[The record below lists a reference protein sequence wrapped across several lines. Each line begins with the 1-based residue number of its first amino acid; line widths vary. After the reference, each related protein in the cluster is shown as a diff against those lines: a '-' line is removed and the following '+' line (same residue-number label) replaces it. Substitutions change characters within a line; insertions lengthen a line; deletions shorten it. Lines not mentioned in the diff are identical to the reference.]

1 MNKKYHVE
9 GMSCSACALG
19 IEKCATKVEGVDA
32 VSVSLMEKSMTLSFS
47 GEDKVEREVI
57 REIASLGYVVTDE
70 ASADKNSGVAK
81 LWKRFLL
88 SLLFLLPL
96 MYFSMGEMLH
106 FPLPPLWIGLTVQ
119 MVLAAGIIAV
129 GNAYFRNGFR
139 ALVKGVPN
147 METLVA
153 LASSVAYVYSVV
165 VTVIVYFGGSGTV
178 FFESSVMVLT
188 LVTLGKILEE
198 KSKGRTGREIEKLM
212 KLMPPM
218 ARVQRENGE
227 EEISVGDI
235 LVGDYVVLRQGDR
248 IPVDGELVEGNVFVD
263 NSVMTG
269 ETLPVE
275 TSVGDTV
282 VSGGKIAS
290 GYAVIRAEKVGADT
304 AFSQVVEMV
313 RAASV
318 SKPPVQKLADKISG
332 IFVPVVSGLAI
343 LTFAIWLIVT
353 KDLSSAFRYGISVLV
368 ISCPCALGLATPV
381 AVMAAAGKGAS
392 LGVLY
397 KNAESIETL
406 SKADIIVL
414 DKTATLTEGNLSVKA
429 FYNHSDLTDEMIF
442 SLVFAAEEGSSHPLA
457 QCLKN
462 YCGKGNHI
470 AASYEYITGKGG
482 IAVIKD
488 TRYYIGNASLMP
500 FEVDRA
506 VEEENLGA
514 TVVYFGDDETLIATF
529 VLADTIKPGA
539 TDTVKELRSY
549 VEVVMC
555 TGDNQRA
562 AATVAGEIGIETVR
576 AEVLPE
582 DKARIVREYKEE
594 GKTVVMTGDGINDSP
609 ALKTADVGIAVGTGT
624 DVAIDAAD
632 VVLRTGDISALQ
644 DAFFLAKRAFRI
656 IKGNLF
662 WAFFY
667 NVIAIP
673 LSAGAFA
680 SFGVSLTPTIS
691 AAAMSFSS
699 LFVVMNAL
707 RINGYKKSA
716 TYQKASVKEE
726 TSMCFGKKEGTTLLV
741 EGMMC
746 DHCKA
751 RVEKAV
757 SAVSGVK
764 KVKVDLA
771 EKSVTYYGKASAE
784 SVRTAITEAGY
795 TVIDG

>member
-19 IEKCATKVEGVDA
+19 IEKCASKVEGVEA
-32 VSVSLMEKSMTLSFS
+32 VSVSLMEKSMTLTFS
-47 GEDKVEREVI
+47 GEEKVERDVI

-70 ASADKNSGVAK
+70 ASAEKNTALVK

-119 MVLAAGIIAV
+119 MVLAAGIITV
-129 GNAYFRNGFR
+129 GNSFFRNGFR

-198 KSKGRTGREIEKLM
+198 KSKGRTGREIERLI
-212 KLMPPM
+212 KLMPSM
-218 ARVQRENGE
+218 ARVRRENGE

-235 LVGDYVVLRQGDR
+235 LVGDLVVLRQGDR
-248 IPVDGELVEGNVFVD
+248 VPVDGVLIEGNVFVD

-269 ETLPVE
+269 EMLPVE
-275 TSVGDTV
+275 TSVGDII

-318 SKPPVQKLADKISG
+318 SKPPVQKTADKISG
-332 IFVPVVSGLAI
+332 IFVPIVSCLAI
-343 LTFAIWLIVT
+343 LTFVIWLIIT

-381 AVMAAAGKGAS
+381 AVMVVAGKGAS

-397 KNAESIETL
+397 KNAESIEAL
-406 SKADIIVL
+406 SKAEVIVL

-429 FYNHSDLTDEMIF
+429 FYNHSDLTDEEVS
-442 SLVFAAEEGSSHPLA
+442 SLVYAAEEASSHPLA

-462 YCGKGNHI
+462 YCGRGNYI
-470 AASYEYITGKGG
+470 AASYEYRMGKGG
-482 IAVIKD
+482 IALIND

-500 FEVDRA
+500 FEVDRS
-506 VEEENLGA
+506 VEEENHGA
-514 TVVYFGDDETLIATF
+514 TIVYFGDDVRLIAIY
-529 VLADTIKPGA
+529 VLADKIKSGA
-539 TDTVKELRSY
+539 TEAVRALRPY

-555 TGDNQRA
+555 TGDNVRA
-562 AATVAGEIGIETVR
+562 AAAAAAEIGIETVR

-582 DKARIVREYKEE
+582 DKARIVKEYKAE

-632 VVLRTGDISALQ
+632 VVLRTGDISALR
-644 DAFFLAKRAFRI
+644 DAFFLAKKAFRI

-673 LSAGAFA
+673 VAAGAFA
-680 SFGVSLTPTIS
+680 AFGVSLTPTIS

-716 TYQKASVKEE
+716 AYQKAPVKEE
-726 TSMCFGKKEGTTLLV
+726 ISMCFGKKEGTTLQV

-746 DHCKA
+746 DHCKS

-764 KVKVDLA
+764 NVKVDLVG
-771 EKSVTYYGKASAE
+771 KSVTYYGDALKE
-784 SVRTAITEAGY
+784 SVRAAITEVGY
-795 TVIDG
+795 TVID

>member
-1 MNKKYHVE
+1 MKKKYHVE

-19 IEKCATKVEGVDA
+19 IEKCAAKVEGVEA
-32 VSVSLMEKSMTLSFS
+32 VSVSLMEKSMTLTFS
-47 GEDKVEREVI
+47 GKEKTERKVI

-70 ASADKNSGVAK
+70 AAADKNAAVSK

-106 FPLPPLWIGLTVQ
+106 FPLPSPWIGLTVQ
-119 MVLAAGIIAV
+119 MVLAAVIIAV
-129 GNAYFRNGFR
+129 GNSFFRNGFR

-198 KSKGRTGREIEKLM
+198 KSKGRTGREIERLM

-218 ARVQRENGE
+218 ARVRRENGE
-227 EEISVGDI
+227 EEVSVGDI
-235 LVGDYVVLRQGDR
+235 LVGDCVVLRQGDR
-248 IPVDGELVEGNVFVD
+248 VPVDGELIEGNVFVD

-275 TSVGDTV
+275 TSEGDPV

-332 IFVPVVSGLAI
+332 IFVPVVSGLAL
-343 LTFAIWLIVT
+343 LTFVIWLIVT

-381 AVMAAAGKGAS
+381 AVMVAAGKGAS

-406 SKADIIVL
+406 SKANVIIL
-414 DKTATLTEGNLSVKA
+414 DKTATLTDGNLSVKS
-429 FYNHSDLTDEMIF
+429 FYNRSELSDTEIF
-442 SLVFAAEEGSSHPLA
+442 SLVYAAEEASSHPLA

-462 YCGKGNHI
+462 YCGRGSFV
-470 AASYEYITGKGG
+470 ATSYEYIMGKGG
-482 IAVIKD
+482 VALINDK
-488 TRYYIGNASLMP
+488 RYYIGNASLMP
-500 FEVDRA
+500 FEVDRTI
-506 VEEENLGA
+506 EEENLGA
-514 TVVYFGDDETLIATF
+514 TVVYFGNDEGLIAIY
-529 VLADTIKPGA
+529 VLADRIKPNA
-539 TDTVKELRSY
+539 METVKELRPY
-549 VEVVMC
+549 AEVVMC
-555 TGDNQRA
+555 TGDNARA
-562 AATVAGEIGIETVR
+562 AAAVAEEIGIETVR

-582 DKARIVREYKEE
+582 DKARIVKEYKEE

-609 ALKTADVGIAVGTGT
+609 AMKTADVGIAVGTGT

-632 VVLRTGDISALQ
+632 VVLRTGDISALR
-644 DAFFLAKRAFRI
+644 DAFFLAQKAFRI

-667 NVIAIP
+667 NLIAIP
-673 LSAGAFA
+673 VAAGAFA
-680 SFGVSLTPTIS
+680 SFGISLTPTIS

-707 RINGYKKSA
+707 RINRYKKS
-716 TYQKASVKEE
+716 TPSPKAPIKEE
-726 TSMCFGKKEGTTLLV
+726 VTMCFGKKEGITLHV
-741 EGMMC
+741 DGMMC
-746 DHCKA
+746 EHCKA

-757 SAVSGVK
+757 SAVSGVR

-771 EKSVTYYGKASAE
+771 EKSVTYYGDASEAA
-784 SVRTAITEAGY
+784 VRAAITEAGY
-795 TVIDG
+795 EVID

>member
-1 MNKKYHVE
+1 MDKKYHVE

-19 IEKCATKVEGVDA
+19 IEKCAAKVEGVEA
-32 VSVSLMEKSMTLSFS
+32 VSVSLMEKSMTLTFS
-47 GEDKVEREVI
+47 GQENVEREVI

-70 ASADKNSGVAK
+70 ASADKNSALTK
-81 LWKRFLL
+81 LRKRFLL

-96 MYFSMGEMLH
+96 MYFSMGEMMR
-106 FPLPPLWIGLTVQ
+106 FPLPALWIGLTAQ
-119 MVLAAGIIAV
+119 MVLAAAIIAV
-129 GNAYFRNGFR
+129 GNSFFRNGFR

-153 LASSVAYVYSVV
+153 LASSVAYTYSVV

-198 KSKGRTGREIEKLM
+198 KSKGRTGREIERLLKLI
-212 KLMPPM
+212 PPM
-218 ARVQRENGE
+218 ARVRRENGE
-227 EEISVGDI
+227 EEVSVGDI
-235 LVGDYVVLRQGDR
+235 LVGDLVVLRQGDR
-248 IPVDGELVEGNVFVD
+248 VPVDGVLIEGNVFVD

-275 TSVGDTV
+275 TSVGDPV

-332 IFVPVVSGLAI
+332 VFVPIVSGLAI
-343 LTFAIWLIVT
+343 LTFVIWFVVT
-353 KDLSSAFRYGISVLV
+353 KDISSAFRYGISVLV

-381 AVMAAAGKGAS
+381 AVMVAAGKGAS

-406 SKADIIVL
+406 SKADVIVL

-429 FYNHSDLTDEMIF
+429 FYNHSDLTDEEIS
-442 SLVFAAEEGSSHPLA
+442 SLVYAAEEGSSHPLA
-457 QCLKN
+457 KCLKD
-462 YCGKGNHI
+462 YCGKGNRV
-470 AASYEYITGKGG
+470 AAAYEYITGKGVVAL
-482 IAVIKD
+482 INDK
-488 TRYYIGNASLMP
+488 RYYVGNASLMP
-500 FEVDRA
+500 FEVDRTA
-506 VEEENLGA
+506 EEENLGA
-514 TVVYFGDDETLIATF
+514 TVVYFGDDKRLIAIY
-529 VLADTIKPGA
+529 VLADKVKTGA
-539 TDTVKELRSY
+539 TNTVKDLRSY

-555 TGDNQRA
+555 TGDNRRA
-562 AATVAGEIGIETVR
+562 ATAVAGEIGIETVR

-582 DKARIVREYKEE
+582 DKARIVREYKAE

-632 VVLRTGDISALQ
+632 VVLRTGDISALR

-673 LSAGAFA
+673 VAAGAFA
-680 SFGVSLTPTIS
+680 SFGVSLTPTIA

-716 TYQKASVKEE
+716 AYQKAPVKEE
-726 TSMCFGKKEGTTLLV
+726 LSMCFGKKEGKTLQV

-746 DHCKA
+746 EHCKS

-757 SAVSGVK
+757 FAVSGVK

-771 EKSVTYYGKASAE
+771 EKSVTYYGDASEAA
-784 SVRTAITEAGY
+784 VQAAITEAGY
-795 TVIDG
+795 KVIV